1 MSEQYE
7 PSYYEIALTGR
18 QVLVAFVILLICL
31 VAAFFSGVWV
41 GREEAARAAG
51 PEEAAAEAPAGEP
64 EEPPPPVEEGVEELS
79 FFDDEGGED
88 GEPAGTSADGGA
100 GAPPTEPARTAGSPD
115 AAETGEPERP
125 ESSASE
131 PPREAPERGAER
143 PANPRQTVN
152 PSGALAGGDLVVQ
165 VLSSSD
171 QAAAQELLERL
182 RAADFRAFI
191 SPLTDGG
198 ETFYRVRVGPFEH
211 RSEAERVE
219 AELKR
224 RFGLD
229 TWITR

>member
-1 MSEQYE
+1 MSQQYE

-51 PEEAAAEAPAGEP
+51 PAEAAAEAPAEEP
-64 EEPPPPVEEGVEELS
+64 EEAPPPVEEGVEELS
-79 FFDDEGGED
+79 FFDEEGSGG
-88 GEPAGTSADGGA
+88 GEPAGTSGET
-100 GAPPTEPARTAGSPD
+100 GAPPSETAPAAGSPD
-115 AAETGEPERP
+115 GAGGGDSARP
-125 ESSASE
+125 DPSASE
-131 PPREAPERGAER
+131 PPREAPEPTAEQ
-143 PANPRQTVN
+143 PANPRQSVN

-171 QAAAQELLERL
+171 RAAARELLERL

-191 SPLTDGG
+191 SPLADGG

-211 RSEAERVE
+211 RSDAERVE

>member
-1 MSEQYE
+1 MSQQYE

-41 GREEAARAAG
+41 GREEAARVGG
-51 PEEAAAEAPAGEP
+51 PEEAAAEAPAEEP

-79 FFDDEGGED
+79 FFDEEGDEGGE
-88 GEPAGTSADGGA
+88 PAATSGDVRS
-100 GAPPTEPARTAGSPD
+100 GAPPEGAAGTPGSPG
-115 AAETGEPERP
+115 ATGAEDPERP
-125 ESSASE
+125 ESFASE
-131 PPREAPERGAER
+131 PSREAPERGAES

-171 QAAAQELLERL
+171 QNAARELLERL

-191 SPLTDGG
+191 SPLADGG

-211 RSEAERVE
+211 RSDAERVE
-219 AELKR
+219 KELKR